1 MTQLF
6 IPLFFLPLLS
16 PSFQLYP
23 AVVCK
28 ESNCSSSIK
37 IQCFLFSLNNKYVV
51 DVFLHFIAHSTNVWL
66 GMATGKYFLKTE
78 SSLRFRKLPQL
89 SDLKKKPQ
97 QNGMP
102 VTYQLIK
109 IHFFYQYRHGLQNRL
124 TLSKACQWH
133 TISTTMYS
141 CDRR

>member
-1 MTQLF
+1 MDSLRPKSTFPLQDRGAITGKIWNIQLF
-6 IPLFFLPLLS
+6 IALFLPLLS

-37 IQCFLFSLNNKYVV
+37 IQCFLFSLNNKYIVY
-51 DVFLHFIAHSTNVWL
+51 VFLHFIAHSTNVWL
-66 GMATGKYFLKTE
+66 GMATGRYFLKTE

-89 SDLKKKPQ
+89 SDLKKQQQ

-109 IHFFYQYRHGLQNRL
+109 IQFF
-124 TLSKACQWH
+124 LSV
-133 TISTTMYS
+133 
-141 CDRR
+141 